1 MSSRGSESESRDL
14 PELQVLSCVG
24 SLSNVV
30 DSSTPLRCGRNDKRV
45 TFLRIR
51 PQFLQLF
58 TPPRGP
64 HQARPGEPASPKGSS
79 CTMLLGGTIHPHR
92 LYLQRGGRQIAAPTI
107 THHVFCVFRAQYSNR
122 YANFTA
128 FGNKFD
134 VSAAKSP
141 RFLGRGDHG
150 FRHLQ
155 HRWCPQVAAAA
166 AGAVAFRGGGDDQG
180 GLKQRRGGG
189 VEPFAV
195 HLHQGGEP

>member
-14 PELQVLSCVG
+14 PKLQVLSCVG

-30 DSSTPLRCGRNDKRV
+30 DFSTPLRCGRNDKRV

-122 YANFTA
+122 YAKLTV

-134 VSAAKSP
+134 VWKPKSP
-141 RFLGRGDHG
+141 RLCSRGDLG
-150 FRHLQ
+150 F
-155 HRWCPQVAAAA
+155 
-166 AGAVAFRGGGDDQG
+166 AVYST
-180 GLKQRRGGG
+180 GG
-189 VEPFAV
+189 VHRSLLPPPELSLSGAGV
-195 HLHQGGEP
+195 MTRGVSSKVSEAA